1 MQRGGHLAA
10 RKPGPYRR
18 LPPADSP
25 WQDEEAGGAGSYASR
40 QGDVGPLLGSRK
52 IKYTDILL
60 FIVATLQAILVAV
73 VLIVMFTISSHHGEL
88 NSLVQR
94 VETVENLARNV
105 DDGAQVLR
113 RALGHRG
120 LDEPEEDP
128 DAPSPF
134 RGSHGGAKAKLHRW
148 LEARDP
154 AEEALITDKAADAL
168 ARGIRTVV
176 RIAKQVEASG
186 VIPATAR
193 LFGAAEGLLGAPDA
207 HRLLHAAAAATE
219 DPQAVGVYHQALD
232 VLAHVQAMAL
242 PLIEALSAEV
252 REQLQALQADGGELG
267 AARFQA
273 MIRELGDVS
282 HKVGTGLRD
291 LVVWYREGGPSDA
304 AVLVGD
310 MVRTARELIESPA
323 ADSLVH
329 VLEGID
335 WKSTGH
341 QLADASHHGAAILRA
356 VNEAGTV
363 DAGDHLIR
371 AVAAVLEN
379 PGTQRAVALLPAIAS
394 NATALLAQP
403 NAQRLIT
410 EGSALMGRVEGVL
423 GTAEASHA
431 VERSAEFLGTFR
443 LLLGALI
450 DGGLHMELGQ
460 PERDAYAPPAPADPP
475 GPRGAPH
482 AADLL
487 RPLHVTGV
495 EPEKTRLRAARPHPR
510 THPRRRT

>member
-1 MQRGGHLAA
+1 MQRGGLRTA
-10 RKPGPYRR
+10 RGPGPGPYRR
-18 LPPADSP
+18 LTSA
-25 WQDEEAGGAGSYASR
+25 DEELGATSYGGGHLSNN
-40 QGDVGPLLGSRK
+40 DVGPLLGSRK
-52 IKYTDILL
+52 IEYNTIILF
-60 FIVATLQAILVAV
+60 FIAVGQAILVSIF
-73 VLIVMFTISSHHGEL
+73 LIALFTFSSNHGEFA
-88 NSLVQR
+88 SLVQR
-94 VETVENLARNV
+94 IETVENLARNV

-113 RALGHRG
+113 RALGHRS

-128 DAPSPF
+128 HTPSPF
-134 RGSHGGAKAKLHRW
+134 RGSKATQERLHRW

-176 RIAKQVEASG
+176 RITKQVESSG
-186 VIPATAR
+186 VIPAAAR
-193 LFGAAEGLLGAPDA
+193 LFGAAEAVLAGPDA

-242 PLIEALSAEV
+242 PLIEALSSEV
-252 REQLQALQADGGELG
+252 RQQVQALQADGGELG
-267 AARFQA
+267 AERFQA

-371 AVAAVLEN
+371 AIAALLEN

-460 PERDAYAPPAPADPP
+460 PERDAYASPAPADPP
-475 GPRGAPH
+475 GARDAPP

-487 RPLHVTGV
+487 RPLRVTGV